1 MAGAKVSWIYIYI
14 YRYKRPKCTLHRY
27 LGACNWRNRT
37 HYVSSVTL
45 PPFCTHA
52 SPPPFSLPRLSSFLL
67 ALFISL
73 HPPLHLPSNVSSSS
87 SFLLSFFFFLSFSC
101 NLHSLLYIWFFAR
114 CMCTLVSLST
124 VRRCCFFE
132 FSSILL
138 LFLSFTEVL
147 LEIRFVLVA
156 FIIYCFIFIIST
168 FFGA

>member
-87 SFLLSFFFFLSFSC
+87 SFLLSFFFFFLSRATYTRFCTSGFSQDAC
-101 NLHSLLYIWFFAR
+101 TLWFLFLQSVDVASSSSLLSYF
-114 CMCTLVSLST
+114 
-124 VRRCCFFE
+124 CFY
-132 FSSILL
+132 LL
-138 LFLSFTEVL
+138 QRFYM
-147 LEIRFVLVA
+147 RFVS
-156 FIIYCFIFIIST
+156 F
-168 FFGA
+168 